1 MGILENNV
9 EPGAGVCD
17 PQLDLLVNEDAL
29 VKLGEL
35 PVLERKKILGQ
46 VFTPDIL
53 AAFMASIIK
62 KELKPTHTILD
73 PCIGPNS
80 FFSHFGDLAFK
91 PSLLGIE
98 VDKSLITPEIEAF
111 FKGENRQ
118 LVMNSFLSYPLSNKF
133 DFIIQNPPYVRQE
146 LLVKGIN
153 TKEIATESIGTQIAD
168 QIPSQSNLYVY
179 FLIKAIL
186 HLKDN
191 GLMVAVIY
199 DSWLYNSFGKALK
212 NLLTSLGTVNNIY
225 HFKKDAFPDAE
236 VGATIIEFRKN
247 KTNESVNYYVTDSI
261 QHMGSLKDFANLSP
275 ISIPTSDFT
284 TFNFNDSSSILFDND
299 LFTPLGKISQQPIQR
314 GISSIANAYFLHET
328 KRFEES
334 IPVIKDISKLVS
346 YGSNGHTAYLLAL
359 KDVASTKTMK
369 YLEDVKTQILEAGDD
384 KFKGVKDKILK
395 GGNWFKINL
404 KTPGNF
410 IFNYY
415 LRNNIDFIFNEHQLH
430 ASDNFYILNIPA
442 DPIVHLAI
450 LNSSFTRISVLR
462 KSRSQGGGLRKI
474 QLYEFTEVPVMQMQA
489 LSKSTISKL
498 RVLGAELKAHN
509 RYNGEDKKVIE
520 NIDKLLLAEY
530 NRIADHNVTLEDLQ
544 AELKRYIN

>member
-1 MGILENNV
+1 MGISENNV
-9 EPGAGVCD
+9 VS
-17 PQLDLLVNEDAL
+17 QLDLLVNE
-29 VKLGEL
+29 KLEKL
-35 PVLERKKILGQ
+35 PSLERKKILGQ

-53 AAFMASIIK
+53 AGFMASIIK
-62 KELKPTHTILD
+62 KELQPAHTILD

-80 FFSHFGDLAFK
+80 FFSHFEDPGFN

-98 VDKSLITPEIEAF
+98 VDKTLITPAIEAF
-111 FKGENRQ
+111 FKAPDRQ
-118 LVMNSFLSYPLSNKF
+118 LVIDSFLSYPLSNKF
-133 DFIIQNPPYVRQE
+133 DFVIQNPPYVRQE

-153 TKEIATESIGTQIAD
+153 TKEIAAESIGAEIAD

-212 NLLTSLGTVNNIY
+212 SLLTSLGSVNNIY

-236 VGATIIEFRKN
+236 VGATIIEFRK
-247 KTNESVNYYVTDSI
+247 KRTNEPVNYYVRDSI
-261 QHMGSLKDFANLSP
+261 QNMGSLKDFMNLHP
-275 ISIPTSDFT
+275 VSIPQSDFA

-299 LFTPLGKISQQPIQR
+299 LFALLGHISKQPIQR
-314 GISSIANAYFLHET
+314 GISSIANVHFLHET
-328 KRFEES
+328 KRFKEA
-334 IPVIKDISKLVS
+334 IPVIKDITKLLT
-346 YGSNGHTAYLLAL
+346 YGSNTHTAYLLAL
-359 KDVASTKTMK
+359 KDTASAATMQ
-369 YLEDVKTQILEAGDD
+369 YLEQVKTQILETADD
-384 KFKGVKDKILK
+384 KLKGVKDKIRK

-404 KTPGNF
+404 KAPGNF

-415 LRNNIDFIFNEHQLH
+415 LRNNIDFIFNEDQLH
-430 ASDNFYILNIPA
+430 ASDNFYILSIPEE
-442 DPIVHLAI
+442 PLVHLAI

-474 QLYEFTEVPVMQMQA
+474 QLYEFTEVPVMKIDA
-489 LSKSTISKL
+489 LSKSAVAKL
-498 RVLGAELKAHN
+498 GKLGADLKGQN
-509 RYNGEDKKVIE
+509 RYNGDDKEIIS